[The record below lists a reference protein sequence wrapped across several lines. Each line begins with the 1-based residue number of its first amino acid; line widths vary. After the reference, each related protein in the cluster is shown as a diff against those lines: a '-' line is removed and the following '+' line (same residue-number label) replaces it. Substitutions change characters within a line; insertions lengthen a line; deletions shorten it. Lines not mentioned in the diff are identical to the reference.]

1 MEELNSTPAPEKLVM
16 GNETIE
22 SYILESAKWGK
33 FLAIVGYVF
42 MGLMVLFAFVIMF
55 GMSEL
60 SKATGTKFPSMLL
73 GLFYLLFTGINFI
86 PITYLY
92 RFSTEAKQAVEN
104 NDEEQYTSAFGNL
117 KSLLKF
123 TGIFT
128 IVVLSLYALMI
139 VIAVPMAMILK

>member
-1 MEELNSTPAPEKLVM
+1 MEEHNSTPATEKPVF

-22 SYILESAKWGK
+22 AYILESAKWGK

-42 MGLMVLFAFVIMF
+42 LGLMVLIAFVIMF
-55 GMSEL
+55 GMTEL
-60 SKATGTKFPSMLL
+60 TKATGTKFPSMLL

-92 RFSTEAKQAVEN
+92 RFSTEAKQAVEK

-139 VIAVPMAMILK
+139 VIAVPMAMMLK

>member
-42 MGLMVLFAFVIMF
+42 MGLMVLFAFVILF

-92 RFSTEAKQAVEN
+92 RFSTEAKQAVES